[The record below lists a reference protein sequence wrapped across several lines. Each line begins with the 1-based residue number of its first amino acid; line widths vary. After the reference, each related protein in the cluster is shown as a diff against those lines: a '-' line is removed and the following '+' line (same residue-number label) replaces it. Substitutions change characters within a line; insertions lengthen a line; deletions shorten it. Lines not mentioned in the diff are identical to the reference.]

1 MRKPYSESSA
11 NQPLILLVEPM
22 ADLRSR
28 IAEAMKRTNVRLLA
42 AENGKAALEI
52 VHRVEW
58 PTLAIIE
65 LSLAD
70 MRGSDLARTLYRHRP
85 LPIIMTG
92 YQAEPL
98 TVTLLLDQ
106 LAEDFIHKPF
116 DERELIV
123 RMLRLLPRK
132 TPHGVVQ
139 EQPMFPHQSL
149 MNHA

>member
-1 MRKPYSESSA
+1 MRKPYSDSSA

-42 AENGKAALEI
+42 AESGKAALEI

-58 PTLAIIE
+58 PTLAVIE
-65 LSLAD
+65 LTLPD
-70 MRGSDLARTLYRHRP
+70 MKGADLARTLYRHRP
-85 LPIIMTG
+85 LPLIMTG
-92 YQAEPL
+92 YQVEPL

-106 LAEDFIHKPF
+106 LAEDFVHKPF
-116 DERELIV
+116 DERELVV

-132 TPHGVVQ
+132 SPHGVTQ
-139 EQPMFPHQSL
+139 NQPLLPSSQVKF
-149 MNHA
+149 